1 MKVVFFNHH
10 HNGDIHVAR
19 GFIREI
25 MKKMPNISFSFT
37 HKNSRNLLVDIPNLK
52 YDANSINSIKD
63 EQISLFNKG
72 DTYYFNTW
80 YCQSQYKYY
89 KMYGLTLDAL
99 YAAFDNNCKNL
110 WGWSL
115 KDISNDPS
123 IFIPTIDHSKFQ
135 IENAKSLLENHSE
148 KKIFISNG
156 KVLSGQAAPFEFTSM
171 IVNIANQHTDKI
183 FILSNKENDSRF
195 PISPID
201 DRGIPNNIVYSS
213 NIIKKE
219 GCDLNENAFLT
230 EHCDLI
236 VGKASGALTFSLTQ
250 RNLLE
255 RNVKL
260 LNIVTLQ
267 SVVPKQNKFWLDNL
281 LSDKINYSANT
292 ITSTEQNIDKI
303 KRLIEENL

>member
-19 GFIREI
+19 SFVREI
-25 MKKMPNISFSFT
+25 MKKEPNVSFSFT
-37 HKNSRNLLVDIPNLK
+37 HKNSRNLLADIPSLK
-52 YDANSINSIKD
+52 YDANSINTIKD

-89 KMYGLTLDAL
+89 RMYGLTLDAL

-115 KDISNDPS
+115 KDISSDPS
-123 IFIPTIDHSKFQ
+123 IFIPTIDYSKFQ
-135 IENAKSLLENHSE
+135 IENAKSWIDDHLE
-148 KKIFISNG
+148 KKIFVSNG
-156 KVLSGQAAPFEFTSM
+156 KVLSGQAAPFELTSM
-171 IVNIANQHTDKI
+171 IIDIANKHTDKT
-183 FILSNKENDSRF
+183 FILSNKENDKKL
-195 PISPID
+195 
-201 DRGIPNNIVYSS
+201 PNNVVYSS
-213 NIIKKE
+213 DLIKKE

-236 VGKASGALTFSLTQ
+236 VGKASGALTFSLNQ
-250 RNLLE
+250 VNLLK

-260 LNIVTLQ
+260 LNFVTLQ
-267 SVVPKQNKFWLDNL
+267 SVVPKQGKLWLDNL
-281 LSDKINYSANT
+281 LFDKINYSANT
-292 ITSTEQNIDKI
+292 ITSTEQDANKI
-303 KRLIEENL
+303 KQLIEENL